1 MKYLRY
7 GRRKIEVEGGM
18 LPDTSAAGNDTTGR
32 ETRSREDL
40 WNYLEYALGLA
51 AVMRTP
57 RPFKVL
63 RPS

>member
-1 MKYLRY
+1 
-7 GRRKIEVEGGM
+7 M